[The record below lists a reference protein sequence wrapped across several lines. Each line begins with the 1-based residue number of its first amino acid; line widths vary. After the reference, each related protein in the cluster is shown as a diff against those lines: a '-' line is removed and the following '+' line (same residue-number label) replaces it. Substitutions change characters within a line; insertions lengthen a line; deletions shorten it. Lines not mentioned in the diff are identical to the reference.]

1 MEKRFLRT
9 IPFMAVFFA
18 GLLLFQGCADKKK
31 TGEKLMGGWFHKR
44 GNTYIRLSLK
54 PRNRWS
60 ASVKIADVTT
70 RIIEVKGKASG
81 NWHLD
86 DDSLVMTVVE
96 SNISDVFEKNKTS
109 FYKIEKLTDRTMKLK
124 NSVGIVVTW
133 QSTSSGNKEGSG
145 EGVSRVIEMEPI
157 AVNLNKIRSHD
168 KDRYLCLNLKIELK
182 ELLPGTVIPDI
193 HPRAREAVILYLS
206 SLVYKDVRNLDKVKN
221 LQKRLKKIL
230 TPYLDGFVAKVKI
243 DHVIISS
250 TMDKVEEFI
259 IEHTLGEQAA
269 EGDNPESK
277 QTNGQEGE

>member
-9 IPFMAVFFA
+9 IPFIAVVFA
-18 GLLLFQGCADKKK
+18 GLFLLQGCADQKKVDA
-31 TGEKLMGGWFHKR
+31 KLMGGWIQKR

-54 PRNRWS
+54 SQNRWS

-96 SNISDVFEKNKTS
+96 SNISDIFEKNKTS
-109 FYKIEKLTDRTMKLK
+109 FYKIEELTDNTMKLK
-124 NSVGIVVTW
+124 NSVGRVVTW
-133 QSTSSGNKEGSG
+133 RSASSDTQEGSA
-145 EGVSRVIEMEPI
+145 EGVAQEIEMEPI

-206 SLVYKDVRNLDKVKN
+206 SLVYNDVRNLDKVKN

-230 TPYLDGFVAKVKI
+230 TPYLDGFVGKVKI

-250 TMDKVEEFI
+250 TMDRVEEFI
-259 IEHTLGEQAA
+259 IEHTLGESAA
-269 EGDNPESK
+269 EGDSSKSK